1 MPSVRLAYR
10 DEDRTPVIF
19 CIKEMAQRHYGVNV
33 DVILIKGTRDYE
45 AALFNDACDVIIEH
59 LEYLYPA
66 ADETISE

>member
-19 CIKEMAQRHYGVNV
+19 CITEMAQRHYGVNV
-33 DVILIKGTRDYE
+33 EVILIKGTRDYE

>member
-1 MPSVRLAYR
+1 
-10 DEDRTPVIF
+10 
-19 CIKEMAQRHYGVNV
+19 VNV
-33 DVILIKGTRDYE
+33 EVILIKGTRDYE